1 MRRDAGLALTSA
13 GLSLVGLLGFGVG
26 GSSAWAVEASAES
39 PAGKAIYEQHCV
51 SCHGPQGRG
60 DGPESPYLSPRPASL
75 ISAATS
81 IKSDQE
87 LLAVIANGK
96 PRTAMPP
103 WKDRLTEA
111 QQQDVLAYVRS
122 FVRFYKPGT
131 PAPPR
136 PPQTN

>member
-1 MRRDAGLALTSA
+1 MTRRGR
-13 GLSLVGLLGFGVG
+13 LSFPTVGWLLGLLLGLGTLPQTG
-26 GSSAWAVEASAES
+26 GAVNGSGETLQ
-39 PAGKAIYEQHCV
+39 GKAIYEQHCV
-51 SCHGPQGRG
+51 VCHGAQGRG
-60 DGPESPYLSPRPASL
+60 DGPEAPYLSPRPASL

-96 PRTAMPP
+96 PRTAMQP

-131 PAPPR
+131 PAPLR